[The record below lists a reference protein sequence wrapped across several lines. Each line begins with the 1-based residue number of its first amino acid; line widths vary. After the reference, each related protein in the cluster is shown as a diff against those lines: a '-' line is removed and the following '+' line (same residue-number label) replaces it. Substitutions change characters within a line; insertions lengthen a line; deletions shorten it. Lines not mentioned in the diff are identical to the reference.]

1 MKDTDIG
8 TLSKVLPSVFDLAMF
23 DGDFGDDWIVINDE
37 TLSNSLNPVEEC
49 IVGTGDVGAPTS
61 TLEGLLP
68 NIAYDDRW
76 PGYDRE
82 RDIPL
87 PPIGGPAGGFPGA
100 PGMGQGGYPP
110 PPDAMGF
117 YLPFHHFSRKIWGIY
132 LLAEGVDALATDL
145 VTITGGRL
153 SRHYAVIAARAF
165 IFHHEAY
172 HSAVEAFGTRL
183 EVAHREKVY
192 IGGLRTMYARDQFEE
207 AIATGYAINCVKSR
221 VLTGATRKL
230 AADALTVYVQSCAP
244 PYCDGANL
252 VGKSVFHPTENRFL
266 EEALRLSVPSVS
278 PVSECIWSA
287 ASYMTMPALRRHG
300 RFTYL
305 INRRSGFFKRSS
317 LSVRYFDRRK
327 LLQRLKIELGGKEVG
342 GGRHPKWES
351 GTGKRVPIPS
361 GKDIDIGT
369 IGSIL
374 KQFGIDQRPS
384 EFMHG

>member
-8 TLSKVLPSVFDLAMF
+8 TLAKVLPSVFDLAPF
-23 DGDFGDDWIVINDE
+23 DDDFGDDWIVSNDE
-37 TLSNSLNPVEEC
+37 TLSNSLSPVEESMAGKEDSG
-49 IVGTGDVGAPTS
+49 VPTN
-61 TLEGLLP
+61 TPEGLLP
-68 NIAYDDRW
+68 RGPYDGRW

-87 PPIGGPAGGFPGA
+87 PSIDGPVEGFPGA
-100 PGMGQGGYPP
+100 PGVGRGGYPP

-117 YLPFHHFSRKIWGIY
+117 YLPFHHFSRKVWGIY

-145 VTITGGRL
+145 VTITRGRL
-153 SRHYAVIAARAF
+153 SRHDAVIAARAF

-192 IGGLRTMYARDQFEE
+192 IGGLRTMYGRDQFEE

-221 VLTGATRKL
+221 VLSGASRKL
-230 AADALTVYVQSCAP
+230 AVDALTIYVQSCAP
-244 PYCDGANL
+244 PYCEGANL
-252 VGKSVFHPTENRFL
+252 VGKSVFQPYENRFL
-266 EEALRLSVPSVS
+266 EEALRLSVPSVA
-278 PVSECIWSA
+278 PISESIWSA
-287 ASYMTMPALRRHG
+287 ASYLTMPALRRQG

-327 LLQRLKIELGGKEVG
+327 LLQRLKIQLGGQEVG

-351 GTGKRVPIPS
+351 ATGKRVPIPS
-361 GKDIDIGT
+361 GKDIDVGT

-374 KQFGIDQRPS
+374 KQFGIDQRPGD
-384 EFMHG
+384 FMHG